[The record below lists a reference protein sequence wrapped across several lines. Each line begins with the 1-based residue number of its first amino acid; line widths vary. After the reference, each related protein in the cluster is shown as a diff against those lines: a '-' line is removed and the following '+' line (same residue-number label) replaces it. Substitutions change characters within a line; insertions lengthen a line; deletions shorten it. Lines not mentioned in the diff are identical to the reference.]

1 MSRIANSI
9 IAPSEVVGMGL
20 ENVRRLAK
28 DRLAPGSSYAG
39 DVTPDEA
46 WDILVTDAKAAL
58 VDVRTDAEWNFVGMA
73 DLRAVNKKPLFVS
86 WQRYPGMTR
95 NEEFLADLSDAGVTP
110 NMPVLF
116 LCRSG
121 ARSAAAAQ
129 HCTAEGFSDCFNVLE
144 GFEGDADGNKH
155 RGQISG
161 WKKHALPWVQ
171 G

>member
-9 IAPSEVVGMGL
+9 IAPNEMVGMGL

-28 DRLAPGSSYAG
+28 GRLAPGSSYAG
-39 DVTPDEA
+39 NVTPDEA
-46 WDILVTDAKAAL
+46 WDILAADAKAVL
-58 VDVRTDAEWNFVGMA
+58 VDVRTDAEWNFVGIA
-73 DLRAVNKKPLFVS
+73 DLRALDKKPIFIS
-86 WQRYPGMTR
+86 WQNYPGMAK

-110 NMPVLF
+110 DAPVLF

-121 ARSAAAAQ
+121 ARSASAAQ
-129 HCTAEGFSDCFNVLE
+129 HCTAAGFNECFNILE
-144 GFEGDADGNKH
+144 GFEGDADGSKH